1 MAVRRTMRTGAMG
14 LAAALAVTAF
24 AQPAFAETRGAEQ
37 SAGQNSRSAGQHAA
51 TQRAMEEMVAAGSP
65 GLVAEAIDDQVWK
78 GTAGVGDRRTGKPR
92 GADDRFR
99 IGSITKTFVATVLL
113 QLEAEG
119 RLDLDD
125 TVDRWLPGM
134 VRGNGN
140 DGRTITVRQLLNHTS
155 GLYNY
160 TNDAAFTDRNLLGGF
175 LKHRFETHTPRELV
189 RVALRH
195 KPDFAPGARHS
206 YSNTGYILAGLI
218 IEKVTGKSYE
228 QAVRERV
235 INRLGLRQTSLPGTN
250 PFMPAKSSRAY
261 SKLTRDPAATKIY
274 DATEHNMSWGWS
286 AGDMISTTSDLNR
299 FFTALMRGKLMPAK
313 QLAEMRTAVPA
324 PDNPVYSG
332 YGLGLYN
339 VRTSCGANLWGH
351 SGGTVGS
358 NSETAITPDGRHT
371 ISYNRNGDWGPLLVV
386 EAEFCGNDKAKSDK
400 AKSGMTKSEGAQSG
414 KSEPGAVNRVP
425 VFG

>member
-1 MAVRRTMRTGAMG
+1 MAVRRTIRTGAVG

-24 AQPAFAETRGAEQ
+24 AQPAL
-37 SAGQNSRSAGQHAA
+37 AGTQGDADRAAGKHTA
-51 TQRAMEEMVAAGSP
+51 TQRAMDAMVAAGTP
-65 GLVAEAIDDQVWK
+65 GVTAEVVKGQVWK
-78 GTAGVGDRRTGKPR
+78 GTSGVGDLRTGKPR

-119 RLDLDD
+119 KLDLDD
-125 TVDRWLPGM
+125 SVERWLPGL

-140 DGRTITVRQLLNHTS
+140 DGRRITVRQLLNHTS
-155 GLYNY
+155 GIYNY
-160 TNDAAFTDRNLLGGF
+160 TSEAAFADRNLLGGF
-175 LKHRFETHTPRELV
+175 LKHRYDTHTPRELV

-195 KPDFAPGARHS
+195 KPDFAPGTSHS

-218 IEKVTGKSYE
+218 IEKVSGTSYE
-228 QAVRERV
+228 QAVRERIV
-235 INRLGLRQTSLPGTN
+235 NPLGLRATSLPGTN
-250 PFMPAKSSRAY
+250 PFMPKKSSRAY

-299 FFTALMRGKLMPAK
+299 FFTALMRGRLLPPK
-313 QLAEMRTAVPA
+313 QLAAMRTAVPT

-332 YGLGLYN
+332 YGLGLYTA
-339 VRTSCGANLWGH
+339 RTSCGAKVWGH

-371 ISYNRNGDWGPLLVV
+371 LTFNRNGEWGPAGVV
-386 EAEFCGNDKAKSDK
+386 EAEFCGTTSKKAGSGTAGSEK
-400 AKSGMTKSEGAQSG
+400 AGSG
-414 KSEPGAVNRVP
+414 KAGSTPPLN
-425 VFG
+425 